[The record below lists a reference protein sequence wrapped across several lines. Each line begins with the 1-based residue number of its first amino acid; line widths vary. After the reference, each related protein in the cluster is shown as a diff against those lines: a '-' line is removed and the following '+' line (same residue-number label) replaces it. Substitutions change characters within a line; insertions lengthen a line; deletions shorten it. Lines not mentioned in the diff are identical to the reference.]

1 MKIIKKILPHLNII
15 MVFVLVT
22 LLIIDICNPFMEFIN
37 NNITKGFIYFFCE
50 LTLLEAVFLFLD
62 KGVVKRVLAY
72 ITTVL
77 DVFLL
82 TRLIGDLIKP
92 TKEIVN
98 SNITKGALWILCGV
112 ALFEAVIMLVDTLFE
127 ENKE

>member
-1 MKIIKKILPHLNII
+1 MKTMKKIFPHLNII

>member
-37 NNITKGFIYFFCE
+37 NNITKGFMYFFCA

-112 ALFEAVIMLVDTLFE
+112 ALFEAVIMLVDALFE